1 VPELP
6 LAEPDPAGVAVATV
20 PVETTTT
27 LELVLRDEELLPVI
41 AQRTLATGAR
51 LYALT
56 PRRVSLEQLFLD
68 IVGREDSGQ

>member
-1 VPELP
+1 M
-6 LAEPDPAGVAVATV
+6 ATV
-20 PVETTTT
+20 PVETATT
-27 LELVLRDEELLPVI
+27 LELVLSDEELLPVI

-56 PRRVSLEQLFLD
+56 PRRVSLEQLFLE

>member
-1 VPELP
+1 MVDR
-6 LAEPDPAGVAVATV
+6 DPGGVAVATESV
-20 PVETTTT
+20 GMATT
-27 LELVLRDEELLPVI
+27 LELVLSDEELLPLI